1 LITSKKVLGLD
12 IGSKHNGVAII
23 DGDTN
28 ELLHTEICTRERL
41 LACIKT
47 QSKEH
52 VALVGIEKF
61 VLYPWAAESQS
72 FKEFENVQLIGV
84 VKYLL
89 DDLGIPYVEMRAVDS
104 KSLYSKERL
113 GRMGYVIE
121 RDPYDH
127 KKDALSVALYANYMR
142 HREARPK
149 TKRARDIRKATI

>member
-1 LITSKKVLGLD
+1 LITGKKIIGLD

-28 ELLHTEICTRERL
+28 ELLHIEVCTRDRL
-41 LACIKT
+41 LACVKT
-47 QSKEH
+47 QSPKH

-84 VKYLL
+84 VKYIL
-89 DDLGIPYVEMRAVDS
+89 DELGIPYVEMRAVDS
-104 KSLYSKERL
+104 KSLYSKNRL
-113 GRMGYVIE
+113 ARMGYEIE

-127 KKDALSVALYANYMR
+127 KRDALSVALYANYMR
-142 HREARPK
+142 NRK
-149 TKRARDIRKATI
+149 TATKPKRARDNRKLPV